1 MTRKVEIGSL
11 ALYIHL
17 NACAHSCR
25 YCNMAEKKLDNVP
38 RERFAKILEQFINW
52 RDRARPGFR
61 LAIGELYSGEQTLEA
76 LKLMEGLR
84 HRMGPGLGRMHLG
97 GLKIR
102 SEPETRD
109 WLQQRFDLGTRFAN
123 ASYAGTFEVH
133 DYWNRRRGDFQHL
146 LCLQTI
152 AAEIG
157 MDLGQYMF
165 VTRSTFPHLEEL
177 LDHLEM
183 LPKPAIERALIPF
196 SYIGWARDQE
206 DERILEEHRDRLPD
220 RLRTLMPKKEGW
232 KSERE
237 WMKMSMT
244 DGTRKDLML
253 RLEVDETNIEYIETA
268 SCDEIVEDLEARTR
282 AAYELT
288 PTWEELRDRHG
299 DKTNLR
305 IYANQDDIERKWL
318 DAYLKQYPI
327 QIERRLTHLTNS
339 F

>member
-1 MTRKVEIGSL
+1 
-11 ALYIHL
+11 
-17 NACAHSCR
+17 
-25 YCNMAEKKLDNVP
+25 
-38 RERFAKILEQFINW
+38 
-52 RDRARPGFR
+52 
-61 LAIGELYSGEQTLEA
+61 
-76 LKLMEGLR
+76 
-84 HRMGPGLGRMHLG
+84 
-97 GLKIR
+97 
-102 SEPETRD
+102 
-109 WLQQRFDLGTRFAN
+109 
-123 ASYAGTFEVH
+123 
-133 DYWNRRRGDFQHL
+133 
-146 LCLQTI
+146 
-152 AAEIG
+152 
-157 MDLGQYMF
+157 F